1 LSGLTSTQVF
11 APATDT
17 AATFAGVPDLC
28 GARIYSIV
36 ETTPQQGL
44 VSIIAPTTNL
54 YSSNQTLSM
63 KSTIISDV
71 GVWTVTVQAKL
82 LDYTG
87 VAVVKSAFT
96 LTVVDPC
103 LTAVLNNKGQTLSN
117 MTFFAKFPTPS
128 T

>member
-82 LDYTG
+82 
-87 VAVVKSAFT
+87 
-96 LTVVDPC
+96 
-103 LTAVLNNKGQTLSN
+103 
-117 MTFFAKFPTPS
+117 
-128 T
+128 